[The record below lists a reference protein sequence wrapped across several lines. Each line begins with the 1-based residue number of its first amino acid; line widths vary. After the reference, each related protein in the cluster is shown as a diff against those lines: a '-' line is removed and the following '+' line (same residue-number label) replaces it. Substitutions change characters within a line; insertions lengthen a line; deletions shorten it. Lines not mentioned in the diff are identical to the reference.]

1 MQRLA
6 STGVRVLAPALPGF
20 SGTAALP
27 AGEDSLRNYAAW
39 VVAFLDAVAV
49 AEPVLLV
56 GHSFGGA
63 VAILV
68 AHDKP
73 HRLGG
78 LVLVNSVGG
87 AAWIRDGARVRPMAE
102 RPLWDW
108 GVHLARDFRTPR
120 HVTRVLPVVLSEVVP
135 NLLTAPHAL
144 VRSARLI
151 CQADLTAE
159 LAALRRHG
167 LPVVAVWAHGDG
179 VITEESFRGL
189 CEALGDA
196 ATITVSG
203 GHNWLLANPER
214 FGQVMTKVLTI
225 AERAHWLE
233 PTGRARRR
241 WRQLHNRSHR

>member
-1 MQRLA
+1 VQRLA

-39 VVAFLDAVAV
+39 VLAFLDAVAV

-102 RPLWDW
+102 RPFWDW

-135 NLLTAPHAL
+135 NLLTGSPRVGAFRTPGLSGRPHGGTCRAEA
-144 VRSARLI
+144 ARP
-151 CQADLTAE
+151 T
-159 LAALRRHG
+159 RRG
-167 LPVVAVWAHGDG
+167 G
-179 VITEESFRGL
+179 VGPR
-189 CEALGDA
+189 
-196 ATITVSG
+196 
-203 GHNWLLANPER
+203 
-214 FGQVMTKVLTI
+214 
-225 AERAHWLE
+225 
-233 PTGRARRR
+233 
-241 WRQLHNRSHR
+241 